1 MLIYLIIYFSA
12 SNVTKQRITQITH
25 YFRSPY
31 LSQINLI
38 PLFFF
43 KIFITTL
50 GTKTEKKNRKN
61 TTCHVNKYINNI
73 KYYMTENK

>member
-38 PLFFF
+38 PLFF
-43 KIFITTL
+43 KNIYNHTRNKNRK
-50 GTKTEKKNRKN
+50 KTEK
-61 TTCHVNKYINNI
+61 TQLV
-73 KYYMTENK
+73 M

>member
-38 PLFFF
+38 PLFFL
-43 KIFITTL
+43 ILITTL
-50 GTKTEKKNRKN
+50 GTKTEKNPEK
-61 TTCHVNKYINNI
+61 TQLV
-73 KYYMTENK
+73 M

>member
-43 KIFITTL
+43 NTYNHTRNKNRK
-50 GTKTEKKNRKN
+50 KTEK
-61 TTCHVNKYINNI
+61 TQLV
-73 KYYMTENK
+73 M

>member
-43 KIFITTL
+43 NIYNHTRNKNRK
-50 GTKTEKKNRKN
+50 KTEK
-61 TTCHVNKYINNI
+61 TQLV
-73 KYYMTENK
+73 M

>member
-38 PLFFF
+38 PLFFNTYNHIRN
-43 KIFITTL
+43 KNR
-50 GTKTEKKNRKN
+50 KKPRKN

-73 KYYMTENK
+73 NTT

>member
-38 PLFFF
+38 PLFFLNIYNHTRN
-43 KIFITTL
+43 KNR
-50 GTKTEKKNRKN
+50 KKNRKN

-73 KYYMTENK
+73 NTT